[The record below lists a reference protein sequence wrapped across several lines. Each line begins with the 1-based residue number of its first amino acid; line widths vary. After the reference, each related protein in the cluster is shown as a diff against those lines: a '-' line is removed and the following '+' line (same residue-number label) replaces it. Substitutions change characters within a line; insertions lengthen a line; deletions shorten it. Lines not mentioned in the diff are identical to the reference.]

1 MSESNDNP
9 GNDNPGNDNPGNDNP
24 ESGDPGKGDEGQE
37 SLLEFPCR
45 FPIKAM
51 GLDES
56 EFEAHVL
63 QIVSSHVDDIGPDD
77 VSIRPSSKGKFL
89 AITVTITATSQEH
102 LDRVYR
108 NLTASERILYV
119 L

>member
-1 MSESNDNP
+1 MTDSNDNP
-9 GNDNPGNDNPGNDNP
+9 GSDDPK
-24 ESGDPGKGDEGQE
+24 SGKEPQE

-51 GLDES
+51 GIDES
-56 EFEAHVL
+56 EFQAHVL
-63 QIVSSHVDDIGPDD
+63 QIISAHVDDIGADD

-89 AITVTITATSQEH
+89 SVTVTITAQSQEH

>member
-1 MSESNDNP
+1 MNDP
-9 GNDNPGNDNPGNDNP
+9 TDD
-24 ESGDPGKGDEGQE
+24 SGDQQE
-37 SLLEFPCR
+37 SALEFPCR

-63 QIVSSHVDDIGPDD
+63 QIISPHVDDIAPED
-77 VSIRPSSKGKFL
+77 VVVRTSSKGKFL
-89 AITVTITATSQEH
+89 SVTVTIDAQSQEH

-108 NLTASERILYV
+108 NLTSSERILYV

>member
-1 MSESNDNP
+1 MSDADDKP
-9 GNDNPGNDNPGNDNP
+9 T
-24 ESGDPGKGDEGQE
+24 DEQE

-51 GLDES
+51 GRDES

-63 QIVSSHVDDIGPDD
+63 QIISSHVDDIAPEDIA
-77 VSIRPSSKGKFL
+77 VRSSSKGKFL
-89 AITVTITATSQEH
+89 AVTVTIQAKSQEH

-108 NLTASERILYV
+108 NLTSSERILYV

>member
-1 MSESNDNP
+1 MS
-9 GNDNPGNDNPGNDNP
+9 
-24 ESGDPGKGDEGQE
+24 DPGDGRAGDQE
-37 SLLEFPCR
+37 ALIDFPCR

-51 GLDES
+51 GRDES

-63 QIVSSHVDDIGPDD
+63 QIISAHVDDIAPED
-77 VSIRPSSKGKFL
+77 VVVRSSSSGKFL
-89 AITVTITATSQEH
+89 AITVTIDARNQEH

-108 NLTASERILYV
+108 NLTSSERILYV